1 MKKSFTFSVRRIECQ
16 GLLRQ
21 GSSCRGSQI
30 IGSID
35 GIATL
40 AKASSRI
47 MVVIILLFF
56 QAEAF
61 SQKIRVLN
69 LREAVSLAAKNNS
82 ELVNAI
88 YDRMKAEQKVS
99 EVYSENL
106 VPTMTLNSRYTRA
119 LKKQRFIIFGETF
132 EVGSDNSLLNIIDIT
147 EPLPVLGTP
156 VFSGIK
162 IAEYYTRFSQ
172 ENVRQVS
179 ARVKADVTKSYLTV
193 QLSKDVI
200 EVNEASL
207 TNASENLRVVE
218 ARYKAGVNTE
228 FDYLRAKVKVET
240 LKPALKQSQNNLEIS
255 KKVLKNKI
263 GLKTDEDVDVTG
275 SLSYDSTEVFGNT
288 DMLLTKIVNNNV
300 LVRQLRIN
308 KQINEE
314 LVRVDEANFYPK
326 LYVFGQ
332 YSLQAQ
338 ENDDKPLSRYGFFN
352 TANAG
357 LGLSLDLNFWKNQY
371 KQNQTKIEVKKNE
384 EDILRVKEALKTQ
397 SQSVLLR
404 IEDAKNRIAAMVDN
418 IALAERGLE
427 LANIS
432 FKSGVINQI
441 DVLDA
446 ELSLSQVRLGYIQA
460 VYDYLVARTDLEQLL
475 EK

>member
-1 MKKSFTFSVRRIECQ
+1 MKKLVLILVFVLQLQSI
-16 GLLRQ
+16 
-21 GSSCRGSQI
+21 SSAQR
-30 IGSID
+30 
-35 GIATL
+35 
-40 AKASSRI
+40 
-47 MVVIILLFF
+47 V
-56 QAEAF
+56 
-61 SQKIRVLN
+61 RVLN
-69 LREAVSLAAKNNS
+69 LKEAVGLAAKNNS

-132 EVGSDNSLLNIIDIT
+132 EVGSDNSLLNTIDIT
-147 EPLPVLGTP
+147 EPLPILGTP

-162 IAEYYTRFSQ
+162 IAEYYTQFSE
-172 ENVRQVS
+172 ENVRQIS
-179 ARVKADVTKSYLTV
+179 AKVKADVTKSYLTV

-200 EVNEASL
+200 EVNETSL
-207 TNASENLRVVE
+207 TNAAENLRVVE

-255 KKVLKNKI
+255 KKVLKNTI
-263 GLKTDEDVDVTG
+263 GLKTDENIDVTG
-275 SLSYDSTEVFGNT
+275 SLSYDSTEVFGKT
-288 DMLLTKIVNNNV
+288 DNLVTKIVNENV
-300 LVRQLRIN
+300 LIRQLRIN

-338 ENDDKPLSRYGFFN
+338 ENDDRPISRYGFFN

-357 LGLSLDLNFWKNQY
+357 IGLSLDLNFWKNQY
-371 KQNQTKIEVKKNE
+371 KQN
-384 EDILRVKEALKTQ
+384 
-397 SQSVLLR
+397 
-404 IEDAKNRIAAMVDN
+404 
-418 IALAERGLE
+418 
-427 LANIS
+427 
-432 FKSGVINQI
+432 
-441 DVLDA
+441 
-446 ELSLSQVRLGYIQA
+446 
-460 VYDYLVARTDLEQLL
+460 
-475 EK
+475 